1 MAIRNG
7 LGYVVVNNSG
17 VIFVIDLDT
26 FELLSLIHILSYEMG
41 LVKPGAEIFRRM
53 IESSGIVP
61 SQTLFIDDSQA
72 NVDTGKA
79 CGFDTYLAARNEDF
93 RPLFDRIEP
102 SV

>member
-1 MAIRNG
+1 
-7 LGYVVVNNSG
+7 
-17 VIFVIDLDT
+17 
-26 FELLSLIHILSYEMG
+26 
-41 LVKPGAEIFRRM
+41 M

-102 SV
+102 LV

>member
-1 MAIRNG
+1 
-7 LGYVVVNNSG
+7 
-17 VIFVIDLDT
+17 
-26 FELLSLIHILSYEMG
+26 MG

-102 SV
+102 LV